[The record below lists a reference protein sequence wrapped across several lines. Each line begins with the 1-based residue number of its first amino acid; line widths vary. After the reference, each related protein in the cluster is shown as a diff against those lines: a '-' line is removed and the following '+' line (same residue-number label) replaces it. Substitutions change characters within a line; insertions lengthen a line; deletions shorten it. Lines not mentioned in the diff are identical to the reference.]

1 MKEIDLLPE
10 WYKSGRR
17 RQHSYRTQYIVLCGL
32 FAVIMVWSFTAS
44 HSISKV
50 KAALAESG
58 LKGSATADLSE
69 EFAKIKGQIEKLQE
83 TAAILNKIDSRID
96 VADVLAEIS
105 FLIGEKVVLS
115 KVEFTAERLM
125 DNPAGNSRSR
135 KATAVRIAGARSAGG
150 RSPAIGSVRFKIMI
164 GGLAPDSGEVAEL
177 VCRLE
182 ESPYF
187 CQVYPLFSRSTEV
200 KVRTADKQE
209 ALQASK
215 FEIVC
220 YLANYTE
227 LRVNS

>member
-17 RQHSYRTQYIVLCGL
+17 RQNSYRTQYIVLCGL
-32 FAVIMVWSFTAS
+32 FAVMMVWSFTAS
-44 HSISKV
+44 HSISKA

-58 LKGSATADLSE
+58 LKGSATAALSE
-69 EFAKIKGQIEKLQE
+69 EFAKIKGQLEKLQE
-83 TAAILNKIDSRID
+83 TAEILNEIDSRID

-115 KVEFTAERLM
+115 KVEFTAEKLM
-125 DNPAGNSRSR
+125 DNSAGNSRSR
-135 KATAVRIAGARSAGG
+135 KAAVRIAGARAAGG
-150 RSPAIGSVRFKIMI
+150 RSPVIGSVRFKIMI
-164 GGLAPDSGEVAEL
+164 GGLAPDSGGVAEL

-200 KVRTADKQE
+200 KVRTAGKQE
-209 ALQASK
+209 TLQASK